1 MYKQGKFVFSP
12 TKNYIFTKKERSITQ
27 KPRYNLHKSL
37 PAHTNFNIFHPV
49 RPFNRFG
56 KSKIYNTG
64 IDPPSIF
71 VDFIN
76 KDPEKPYK
84 RYISPIIT
92 DDTQYIPTNPL
103 KWAVG
108 CAKSCNRKEFVPK
121 YDPFKEY
128 NFIKKIKYNNNN
140 NNINTCYNNTNTC
153 SNSISYEKEEN
164 DENFDKTYLPTDHIS
179 IREPNLSKLKEIN
192 KNNFP
197 FLKLKREYNNTSE
210 SNSFWVPRNNANK
223 SFSNRSSVDYNIINN
238 LKDNIVGVQKDTMFN
253 KTLHNRKK
261 GIGEFVVSQ
270 RPFGPNYNQTFI
282 KLMKDNGSRFRR
294 YKGIF
299 TELYDSAIKNGNIFK
314 PFNEKKE
321 DEVKVKNE
329 KVEQNNKI

>member
-1 MYKQGKFVFSP
+1 MYKQGKFIFYP
-12 TKNYIFTKKERSITQ
+12 TKNYIFTKKERTITQ
-27 KPRYNLHKSL
+27 KPRYTLHKSL
-37 PAHTNFNIFHPV
+37 PARNNFNILHPV

-56 KSKIYNTG
+56 KQKIYNTG

-84 RYISPIIT
+84 RYVSPIIT
-92 DDTQYIPTNPL
+92 NDTQYIPAYPL
-103 KWAVG
+103 RWAVG
-108 CAKSCNRKEFVPK
+108 CAKSCNRKELVPK
-121 YDPFKEY
+121 YDPYKEY
-128 NFIKKIKYNNNN
+128 NFIKKVKYNK
-140 NNINTCYNNTNTC
+140 NINTCP
-153 SNSISYEKEEN
+153 NSISYEKEEN
-164 DENFDKTYLPTDHIS
+164 DENFAKTYLPTDHIS
-179 IREPNLSKLKEIN
+179 IKEPKITKSKEIN

-197 FLKLKREYNNTSE
+197 FLKLKREYNATSE

-223 SFSNRSSVDYNIINN
+223 SFSNKSSVDYNIINN
-238 LKDNIVGVQKDTMFN
+238 LEDNISGIQKDTMFN

-261 GIGEFVVSQ
+261 GIGEFNVSQ
-270 RPFGPNYNQTFI
+270 RPFGPNYNQEFK
-282 KLMKDNGSRFRR
+282 KLMKDNADRFRR

-321 DEVKVKNE
+321 NEVKVKNE
-329 KVEQNNKI
+329 KIEQNNKS

>member
-1 MYKQGKFVFSP
+1 MYKQGKFIFSP
-12 TKNYIFTKKERSITQ
+12 TKNYIFTKKERTITQ
-27 KPRYNLHKSL
+27 KPRYILHKSL
-37 PAHTNFNIFHPV
+37 PAHNNFNVFHPV

-56 KSKIYNTG
+56 KQKIYNTG
-64 IDPPSIF
+64 IDPPKIF
-71 VDFIN
+71 IDFIN

-84 RYISPIIT
+84 RYVSPIIT
-92 DDTQYIPTNPL
+92 NDTQFIPTSPL
-103 KWAVG
+103 RWAVG
-108 CAKSCNRKEFVPK
+108 CTKSCTKKEFVPK

-128 NFIKKIKYNNNN
+128 NFIKKVKYNKT
-140 NNINTCYNNTNTC
+140 INTCP
-153 SNSISYEKEEN
+153 NSISYEKEEKE
-164 DENFDKTYLPTDHIS
+164 ENEQNLEKTYLPTDHIS
-179 IREPNLSKLKEIN
+179 IREPNLLKLKEIN

-197 FLKLKREYNNTSE
+197 FLKLKREYNITSE

-223 SFSNRSSVDYNIINN
+223 SFSNKSSVDYNIINN
-238 LKDNIVGVQKDTMFN
+238 LKDSISGKQKDTMFN
-253 KTLHNRKK
+253 KTLHNKKK

-282 KLMKDNGSRFRR
+282 KLMKDNGNRFRR

-321 DEVKVKNE
+321 DEAKVKTD
-329 KVEQNNKI
+329 KIEQNNKI